1 MRRNEMASILIQFML
16 LILIGYITIFTLWY
30 IVSDCF
36 YKKTSYYDMTH
47 KSFRNMRFNIGN
59 YGEYLTYKKLCKY
72 EEQGARF
79 LFNCY
84 LPRKKDETT
93 EIDVMMIANSGIY
106 VFESKNYSGWIFGS
120 EKSRSWTQTL
130 PNGKKSRK
138 ERFYNPIM
146 QNRTHIKWLQ
156 NIIGTDIPVY
166 SIIVFSERCTIKKM
180 DLVSSDVKVIKR
192 DCLQRVVKEIE
203 KENTQKLT
211 KDQIFQLYEQLYPY
225 TQVDDE
231 VKKKHIENIKR

>member
-1 MRRNEMASILIQFML
+1 MASILIQFML
-16 LILIGYITIFTLWY
+16 LILLGYVIIFTVWY
-30 IVSDCF
+30 VISDCF
-36 YKKTSYYDMTH
+36 YKMTSYYDMTH

-59 YGEYLTYKKLCKY
+59 YGEYLIYKKLRKY

-84 LPRKKDETT
+84 LPKKKEETT
-93 EIDVMMIANSGIY
+93 EIDVMMIADSGIY

-146 QNRTHIKWLQ
+146 QNKTHIKWLQ
-156 NIIGTDIPVY
+156 NIIGTDLPVY

-180 DLVSSDVKVIKR
+180 ELVSSDVKVIKR
-192 DCLQRVVKEIE
+192 DRLQRIVKEIQ
-203 KENTQKLT
+203 KENMQKLT
-211 KDQIFQLYEQLYPY
+211 KDQIIQLFDRLYPF

-231 VKKKHIENIKR
+231 VKKKHIENLKH

>member
-1 MRRNEMASILIQFML
+1 MASILIQFML

-84 LPRKKDETT
+84 LPREKDETT

>member
-1 MRRNEMASILIQFML
+1 MASILIQFML